1 MDCST
6 PGSSVFHCLQEFT
19 KRYKY
24 PGVKDHMT
32 TFESIHHNSY
42 RHSCSQMGEIVA
54 QRNHWFLAIPSPVEK
69 TLVRSHG
76 LEIILHGF
84 QLHRLGSWF
93 YIMSHP
99 SFLMKARTVWNT
111 LMGKIEGRRRRGQQ
125 RMSWMDGITNS
136 MDMSLSKLWK
146 LVMDREAWRA
156 AVHGV
161 AKSWTWLSDWTTTAN
176 IYG

>member
-1 MDCST
+1 
-6 PGSSVFHCLQEFT
+6 
-19 KRYKY
+19 
-24 PGVKDHMT
+24 
-32 TFESIHHNSY
+32 
-42 RHSCSQMGEIVA
+42 MGEIVA

-84 QLHRLGSWF
+84 QLHGFQLHRLGSWF

-99 SFLMKARTVWNT
+99 SFLMKARTVRNT
-111 LMGKIEGRRRRGQQ
+111 LMGKIEDRRRRGQQ

-146 LVMDREAWRA
+146 FVMDREAWRA
-156 AVHGV
+156 VVHGV
-161 AKSWTWLSDWTTTAN
+161 AKNPTWRSNWSELSWGHVRDSVIFSAFLLQEVSRSNGLSFILSILN
-176 IYG
+176 CLSPC